1 MGTLRLTMVP
11 DLHVRRGGDGKGG
24 RFRALEV
31 AGTIEEDA
39 REYIPVG
46 LGQRHPWRCTPPQ

>member
-1 MGTLRLTMVP
+1 MVP

>member
-1 MGTLRLTMVP
+1 MFTSGEV
-11 DLHVRRGGDGKGG
+11 DVAG
-24 RFRALEV
+24 AEV

-39 REYIPVG
+39 RKYIHVG